1 LQLIETNYE
10 NRQTYRTKPHL
21 ILLSFLCT
29 LMTGNTL
36 YSQSPQSHWTYV
48 EVVASSSPVTLTE
61 VPLDERNHNII
72 NANTN
77 NDKIIVKAQQFDNGF
92 IYGLDLLKIDAS
104 GLQIWTKRIGVLV
117 NSNGVSVV
125 PFAICKNNNED
136 GYVIAGGW
144 QYEDQSNFMINKQL
158 WGKVNPFYLEIDENG
173 NVVRL
178 ELEESSD
185 AFGFT
190 PLDIV
195 GNGTGYLAVG
205 VYSQDMECVSCAR
218 KYGRIVELNATL
230 STTNGVNIY
239 SPYVISTTSTVL
251 GNNSYF
257 DALNTVK
264 RIPDGYIIGGAMT
277 KGVHYS
283 STDPLYDLI
292 GQSNTYIARVDDNL
306 NIIWE
311 LSEQDYTGGQ
321 YDDQEVL
328 TDLTIDSDNDYIY
341 AVSQVIVQNV
351 NAYNTSLNSYEYAV
365 SKIVLS
371 TGGLVV
377 ERRHDGPL
385 NYTKSMLTNVFVSRA
400 NELKLCGYALNN
412 TTGSSGMYPM
422 VYILNATTLNIN
434 SSEVT
439 FILNNDYP
447 QHNFVYGGY
456 LGVDYVGT
464 NSTHVDVV
472 HSNSVSNTTSVGDV
486 KAPIIY
492 YPNGW
497 CLDNSKLYNVVAMD
511 DDVLAYTQTYDT
523 SSIHAYHTKVYRD
536 FENTNRC
543 DLYQEGT
550 STTPIP
556 ILDDF
561 SSNSITSNTFS
572 QVLDDHNETSPE
584 YILGWCEPTHAAPIQ
599 ISSKYKVVSD
609 NGFLEVYPITEA
621 KETQKELKALKYEVF
636 DAAGKRISASS
647 TSDLH
652 TLWLKPG
659 IYFIILLEN
668 GNDHSES
675 HTIAVF

>member
-1 LQLIETNYE
+1 
-10 NRQTYRTKPHL
+10 
-21 ILLSFLCT
+21 
-29 LMTGNTL
+29 
-36 YSQSPQSHWTYV
+36 
-48 EVVASSSPVTLTE
+48 
-61 VPLDERNHNII
+61 
-72 NANTN
+72 
-77 NDKIIVKAQQFDNGF
+77 
-92 IYGLDLLKIDAS
+92 
-104 GLQIWTKRIGVLV
+104 
-117 NSNGVSVV
+117 V

-144 QYEDQSNFMINKQL
+144 QYEDQSNFMINKQM

-341 AVSQVIVQNV
+341 AVSQVIVQN
-351 NAYNTSLNSYEYAV
+351 AECLCNTSLNSYEYRRV
-365 SKIVLS
+365 QDRFRS
-371 TGGLVV
+371 TGGLVAQ
-377 ERRHDGPL
+377 RRHDGP
-385 NYTKSMLTNVFVSRA
+385 F
-400 NELKLCGYALNN
+400 
-412 TTGSSGMYPM
+412 
-422 VYILNATTLNIN
+422 
-434 SSEVT
+434 
-439 FILNNDYP
+439 
-447 QHNFVYGGY
+447 
-456 LGVDYVGT
+456 
-464 NSTHVDVV
+464 
-472 HSNSVSNTTSVGDV
+472 
-486 KAPIIY
+486 
-492 YPNGW
+492 
-497 CLDNSKLYNVVAMD
+497 
-511 DDVLAYTQTYDT
+511 
-523 SSIHAYHTKVYRD
+523 
-536 FENTNRC
+536 
-543 DLYQEGT
+543 
-550 STTPIP
+550 
-556 ILDDF
+556 
-561 SSNSITSNTFS
+561 
-572 QVLDDHNETSPE
+572 
-584 YILGWCEPTHAAPIQ
+584 
-599 ISSKYKVVSD
+599 
-609 NGFLEVYPITEA
+609 
-621 KETQKELKALKYEVF
+621 
-636 DAAGKRISASS
+636 
-647 TSDLH
+647 
-652 TLWLKPG
+652 
-659 IYFIILLEN
+659 
-668 GNDHSES
+668 
-675 HTIAVF
+675 